1 MCERCLDPA
10 LALPSYRIYR
20 GSLLA
25 LLVGS
30 VFAVWLLVR
39 PISGEEPDAADAELI
54 STATQTAGDVTDPE
68 DGSPTPAA
76 TSTQSAGATST
87 ATASPTATP
96 TATATP
102 ETDVVEYTVAPGDTL
117 QSIAQQFLPAG
128 ADLTTFTQSIAAFN
142 GIADPSLISVGQ
154 VIRIPPS

>member
-39 PISGEEPDAADAELI
+39 PISGEEPDAAGAELI
-54 STATQTAGDVTDPE
+54 STATQVAGDVADPE
-68 DGSPTPAA
+68 DGSPTPTA
-76 TSTQSAGATST
+76 TSTQPAGATST
-87 ATASPTATP
+87 ATPSPTTTP
-96 TATATP
+96 AATATT
-102 ETDVVEYTVAPGDTL
+102 ESDIVEYTVAPGDTL

-128 ADLTTFTQSIAAFN
+128 GDLATYTDTLATFN